1 MLRQSILMLECCCVM
16 DKHVLYH
23 SWLYC
28 GLSRQITEYLFVAVA
43 EAHNFAVAV
52 PYLGDRTYITE
63 SSIDC
68 VVEPQIC
75 QLLQLKCRY
84 VA

>member
-1 MLRQSILMLECCCVM
+1 MLRQSILMLECCRVM

-43 EAHNFAVAV
+43 AHNSVFAV

-63 SSIDC
+63 PSIGC